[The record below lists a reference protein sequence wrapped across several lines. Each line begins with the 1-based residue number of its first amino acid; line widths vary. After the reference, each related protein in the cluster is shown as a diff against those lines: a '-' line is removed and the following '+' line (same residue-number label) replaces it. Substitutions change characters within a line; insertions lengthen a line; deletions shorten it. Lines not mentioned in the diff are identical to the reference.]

1 MSKILLFS
9 CLIFF
14 AATALASDFHRKIIW
29 LDRVDTIEIGARGIF
44 SLQFEGSISVDQ
56 TGLPYWFESF
66 ELNNAS
72 ADVAIRDAIFEP
84 VNDSIPTLEN
94 IQNEELTFKSDIG
107 VSAGKSFLRLTIFPF
122 IRKNKQ
128 VEKLVSFTI
137 SITENQNKLKSA
149 NAPYPWKTNSV
160 LNSGKWVKIKTKDR
174 GIYKVTYDQIKQW
187 GFTNPDQVVLYG
199 TGGYMLPFMN
209 NDLRFD
215 DLATYPVWKG
225 KDSAGK
231 DCIFFYSTGN
241 VSFSQNIETGLF
253 THQQNYY
260 STETYFFL
268 SDQGTARTIGKATE
282 LTGAPGKKVLSFP
295 KYDYWEKE
303 SNNLISSGSKWFG
316 ERFNSGSSQTVSFS
330 LENPELTQNARFAV
344 SVAGRSSGTNNMG
357 VLLNGKVLNK
367 ISFQSVDPSDPT
379 SWYADDPLG
388 EYTESL
394 PSKNIQLKLT
404 YQGSNSS
411 AEAWLDYISV
421 NYQSLLTM
429 NADVYSFR
437 GRGVDGQIMISEF
450 VLDNASVSTR
460 IFDVTDHANAFEVP
474 AIYADG
480 QLKFKSNSE
489 LTREYVA
496 FNPGGTIPSAEL
508 VGTVANQNLHAV
520 DLSEMII
527 VSNPTLLKEANDLAD
542 FHRTSDQMTVQ
553 VVTPEVIYNEFS
565 GGLPDP
571 SAFRNYFRMCYERG
585 KQSGKNTLK
594 YILLMGDGSFDNRNI
609 LGKNYNL
616 LPTFQ
621 SDNSLSPTESFV
633 TDDFFVF
640 LDENEGGYSGIVD
653 LGIGRIPARTIE
665 EAEIVV
671 DKIKNYRQK
680 ESMGNWRNIVTF
692 IADDGNVA
700 DGYTTIHTDQAE
712 SLARY
717 INNTYPAFFTERIYL
732 DTYRR
737 VMTAGGEKYPDVN
750 AAINSRVKRGTLIL
764 NYTGH
769 GNARGLADEGV
780 IDITG
785 INSWDNYN
793 RLAVVVTAT
802 CEFSRF
808 DENETSA
815 GEFVLFNPI
824 GAGVGLFSTT
834 RLVYSGA
841 NFVLNSKFFKYVF
854 EKDQQGNNL
863 RLGDV
868 MRLAKAAANTGI
880 NQLNFTLLADPALR
894 LANPSNKVITASLN
908 GNDVKIET
916 DTINT
921 LSVVTVKGYISNSQG
936 DKLTTFN
943 GEIIPT
949 VYDKEMLLETLGN
962 AGQETTNFN
971 SQNNIIY
978 KGLASVK
985 NGEFEFSFFV
995 PKEISYKVGK
1005 GKILYYAYNE
1015 SVDASGYFD
1024 NFYLGGSFN
1033 STITDSNGPEIDL
1046 YMNSESFKDGGT
1058 VSASSVLLANI
1069 TDDTGINTSGI
1080 GIGHDITAVLDEDNS
1095 NIMALN
1101 DYFQSDM
1108 NSYTSGKIVFPLTG
1122 LSEGE
1127 HVLKIKVWDVFNNSS
1142 EKEIRF
1148 VVKDDFRIET
1158 VSNYPNPMQGET
1170 RFVFTHNQPDETF
1183 DVELEV
1189 FQSTGSRIDLVKE
1202 KIGSQGIES
1211 LPLEWIPAERQ
1222 VKMKSGVY
1230 IYRISA
1236 TTKDGKKSSGSGRLV
1251 FLYR

>member
-1 MSKILLFS
+1 M
-9 CLIFF
+9 
-14 AATALASDFHRKIIW
+14 AATSVASDFHRKIIW
-29 LDRVDTIEIGARGIF
+29 SDKPDSIKLEPNGKFMLNFD
-44 SLQFEGSISVDQ
+44 GSILIDQ

-66 ELNNAS
+66 ELNLAS
-72 ADVAIRDAIFEP
+72 ADVVVVDAIFEP
-84 VNDSIPTLEN
+84 INDSILALET

-107 VSAGKSFLRLTIFPF
+107 VSAGKSFLRLTVFPF
-122 IRKNKQ
+122 IRKNNQ

-137 SITENQNKLKSA
+137 SVTENQNVLKSA
-149 NAPYPWKTNSV
+149 NAPYLWKTNSV

-199 TGGYMLPFMN
+199 TGGYMLPTLN
-209 NDLRFD
+209 RELRFD
-215 DLATYPVWKG
+215 DLATYPVLKG
-225 KDSAGK
+225 KDSTGK
-231 DCIFFYSTGN
+231 DCLFFYSTGN
-241 VSFSQNIETGLF
+241 VSFSQNLETGLF
-253 THQQNYY
+253 AHQQNYY
-260 STETYFFL
+260 STETYFYL
-268 SDQGTARTIGKATE
+268 SDQGIARIIGKAAE
-282 LTGAPGKKVLSFP
+282 LTGAAGKQILSFP

-303 SNNLISSGSKWFG
+303 LVNLISSGNQWYG
-316 ERFNSGSSQTVSFS
+316 ERFNMGATQSVNFS
-330 LENPELTQNARFAV
+330 LENPDITKPAIISV
-344 SVAGRSSGTNNMG
+344 SAAGRTSTASNMDVLING
-357 VLLNGKVLNK
+357 KSLLNLQFGAYV
-367 ISFQSVDPSDPT
+367 
-379 SWYADDPLG
+379 
-388 EYTESL
+388 EYVFARKAVKTASTTL
-394 PSKNIQLKLT
+394 PGKNIQLKLT
-404 YQGSNSS
+404 HQGGNSS
-411 AEAWLDYISV
+411 SEAWLDYVSI
-421 NYQSLLTM
+421 NYQSLLNM

-437 GRGVDGQIMISEF
+437 GRGVDGQIPISEF
-450 VLDNASVSTR
+450 VLANASASTR
-460 IFDVTDHANAFEVP
+460 IFDVTDHVNTIEVAAN
-474 AIYADG
+474 YADG
-480 QLKFKSNSE
+480 QLKFKSNSG
-489 LTREYVA
+489 LTREYMA

-508 VGTVANQNLHAV
+508 VGPVANQNLHAAE
-520 DLSEMII
+520 LSEMII
-527 VSNPTLLKEANDLAD
+527 VSHPSLLKVANNLAD
-542 FHRTSDQMTVQ
+542 YHRTSDQMAVQ
-553 VVTPEVIYNEFS
+553 VVTPEIIYNEFS

-571 SAFRNYFRMCYERG
+571 AAFRNYFRMCYEQG

-621 SDNSLSPTESFV
+621 SDNSLSETESFV
-633 TDDFFVF
+633 TDDFYVF
-640 LDENEGGYSGIVD
+640 MDENEGGYYGTVD

-665 EAEIVV
+665 EAEIVL
-671 DKIKNYRQK
+671 DKIKTYQTM
-680 ESMGNWRNIVTF
+680 ESMGNWRNVVTF
-692 IADDGNVA
+692 IADDGNIA

-712 SLARY
+712 SLARFV
-717 INNTYPAFFTERIYL
+717 NKNYPSFFTDRIYL
-732 DTYRR
+732 DTYKR

-750 AAINSRVKRGTLIL
+750 AAINSRVKRGTLIM

-769 GNARGLADEGV
+769 GNAKGLADESV
-780 IDITG
+780 INVSS

-793 RLAVVVTAT
+793 RLALVVTAT
-802 CEFSRF
+802 CSFSRF

-815 GEFVLFNPI
+815 GEYVLFNPV

-868 MRLAKAAANTGI
+868 MRLAKASANTGI

-894 LANPSNKVITASLN
+894 LSNPSNKVITTSIN
-908 GNDVKIET
+908 GNDVKLET

-921 LSVVTVKGYISNSQG
+921 LSVVKVKGYVANSQG
-936 DKLTTFN
+936 AKLTTFN

-949 VYDKEMLLETLGN
+949 VYDKEMQLETLGN
-962 AGQETTNFN
+962 AGQETTSFN

-978 KGLASVK
+978 KGRANVK

-1015 SVDASGYFD
+1015 SVDANGYFD

-1069 TDDTGINTSGI
+1069 RDDNGINTSGI

-1095 NIMALN
+1095 NVMTLN
-1101 DYFQSDM
+1101 DFYQSDM

-1148 VVKDDFRIET
+1148 VVKNDFRIEI
-1158 VSNYPNPMQGET
+1158 VSSYPNPMRGET

-1189 FQSTGSRIDLVKE
+1189 FQSTGSRIDLVKK

-1222 VKMKSGVY
+1222 VRMKPGVY

>member
-1 MSKILLFS
+1 MSKILLF
-9 CLIFF
+9 CCFVFLV
-14 AATALASDFHRKIIW
+14 ATSIANDFHRKIIW
-29 LDRVDTIEIGARGIF
+29 SGNIDSIENGARGIF
-44 SLQFEGSISVDQ
+44 PLHFEGSTSVDQ

-66 ELNNAS
+66 ELNSPS
-72 ADVAIRDAIFEP
+72 ADVVIGNAIFEP
-84 VNDSIPTLEN
+84 VKDSIPALKN

-128 VEKLVSFTI
+128 VEKLISFTI
-137 SITENQNKLKSA
+137 SIIENQNKMKSA

-160 LNSGKWVKIKTKDR
+160 LNSGKWVEIKTKDR

-209 NDLRFD
+209 KDLRFD

-231 DCIFFYSTGN
+231 DCLFFYSTGN
-241 VSFSQNIETGLF
+241 VSFSQNLETGLF
-253 THQQNYY
+253 SHQQNYY

-268 SDQGTARTIGKATE
+268 SDQGNARTIDKVAA
-282 LTGAPGKKVLSFP
+282 LTDVAGKKVTSFL
-295 KYDYWEKE
+295 KYEYSEKE
-303 SNNLISSGSKWFG
+303 SVNLMSSGSRWFG
-316 ERFNSGSSQTVSFS
+316 ERFNNGSSQTIDFV
-330 LENPELTQNARFAV
+330 LENPDLNQTARFLISAV
-344 SVAGRSSGTNNMG
+344 ARSSGTSTMA
-357 VLLNGKVLNK
+357 VSLNGKSLK
-367 ISFQSVDPSDPT
+367 SIPFQTINTTDPT
-379 SWYADDPLG
+379 SWYAADGNGL
-388 EYTESL
+388 YTESL
-394 PSKNIQLKLT
+394 PSKNIQVKLT

-421 NYQSLLTM
+421 NYQSLLSM
-429 NADVYSFR
+429 NADIYSFR
-437 GRGVDGQIMISEF
+437 GRGVDGQIPISEF
-450 VLDNASVSTR
+450 VLDNAVATTR
-460 IFDVTDHANAFEVP
+460 IFDVTDHANTVEVP
-474 AIYADG
+474 ANYADG
-480 QLKFKSNSE
+480 RLKFKSNSGM
-489 LTREYVA
+489 TREYVA
-496 FNPGGTIPSAEL
+496 FNPGGTIPTAEL
-508 VGTVANQNLHAV
+508 VGPVANQNLHATE
-520 DLSEMII
+520 LSELII
-527 VSNPTLLKEANDLAD
+527 VSNPALLKAANEVAD
-542 FHRTSDQMTVQ
+542 FHRSSDQMTVQ

-571 SAFRNYFRMCYERG
+571 SAFKNYFRMCYDRG
-585 KQSGKNTLK
+585 KLTGKNTLK

-609 LGKNYNL
+609 QSKNINL

-633 TDDFFVF
+633 TDDYFVF

-653 LGIGRIPARTIE
+653 LGIGRIPARTVE

-680 ESMGNWRNIVTF
+680 ESMGNWRNVVTF

-717 INNTYPAFFTERIYL
+717 VNKTYPAFFTERIYF

-750 AAINSRVKRGTLIL
+750 AAIDSRVKRGTLIM

-769 GNARGLADEGV
+769 GNAKGLADESV

-793 RLAVVVTAT
+793 RLAIFVTAT

-808 DENETSA
+808 DDNETSA
-815 GEFVLFNPI
+815 GEYVLFNPI

-841 NFVLNSKFFKYVF
+841 NFVLNSKFFKYIF

-894 LANPSNKVITASLN
+894 LANPNNQVITTSLN
-908 GNDVKIET
+908 GNDVRIET
-916 DTINT
+916 DTLNT
-921 LSVVTVKGYISNSQG
+921 LSVVTIKGYVANSQG
-936 DKLTTFN
+936 VKLTAFN
-943 GEIIPT
+943 GEITPA
-949 VYDKEMLLETLGN
+949 VYDKAMQLETLGN
-962 AGQETTNFN
+962 AGQETTSFTL
-971 SQNNIIY
+971 QNNIIY
-978 KGLASVK
+978 KGSASVK

-995 PKEISYKVGK
+995 PKEISYKLGK

-1015 SVDASGYFD
+1015 SIDAQGYFD
-1024 NFYLGGSFN
+1024 NFYLGGTSN
-1033 STITDSNGPEIDL
+1033 SSIVDTNGPEIDL

-1069 TDDTGINTSGI
+1069 TDDNGINTAGI
-1080 GIGHDITAVLDEDNS
+1080 GIGHDITAILDGDDS
-1095 NIMALN
+1095 NILNLN
-1101 DYFQSDM
+1101 DFFQTDM
-1108 NSYTSGKIVFPLTG
+1108 DSYTSGKIVFPLTK

-1202 KIGSQGIES
+1202 KIGSQGVES
-1211 LPLEWIPAERQ
+1211 LALEWTPAERQ
-1222 VKMKSGVY
+1222 VKMKPGVY

-1251 FLYR
+1251 FIYR